1 MENVRFFNF
10 FRSFDK
16 KSPPL
21 ALKWELGS
29 SWELFTHGEF
39 TPTPLLTAQVP
50 NPGESNDIQRFL
62 KRDCQTVLLLSV
74 FSTLQKIVFDSQP
87 GFKGTLLEMILWGS
101 GGVCGSGKKFVIV
114 VQSDVLAFLSVLS
127 KPITDSLQDNRAEFR
142 MQL

>member
-74 FSTLQKIVFDSQP
+74 FSTLQKIVFDS
-87 GFKGTLLEMILWGS
+87 LLEMILWGS

-114 VQSDVLAFLSVLS
+114 VQSDVFAFLSVLS
-127 KPITDSLQDNRAEFR
+127 KSITDSLQDNRAEFR